1 MELTKITYKWIS
13 IDIDIYDTWVFSA
26 SALWQ
31 SFSNTGMEGAIKDC
45 KLHIDR
51 FLSKTILTL
60 DELRETI
67 QYCVNSDFSIDKQ
80 AFDMLICTYI
90 NDREKFDEKP
100 YMSEKDYMLY
110 KEKWKLAYLE
120 SKCSRI

>member
-1 MELTKITYKWIS
+1 MELTKITYKWITL
-13 IDIDIYDTWVFSA
+13 DIDIYDTGIFSA

-31 SFSNTGMEGAIKDC
+31 SFSNTGMEGAIKEC
-45 KLHIDR
+45 ELHIDW

-90 NDREKFDEKP
+90 SDREKFD
-100 YMSEKDYMLY
+100 
-110 KEKWKLAYLE
+110 
-120 SKCSRI
+120 

>member
-31 SFSNTGMEGAIKDC
+31 SFSNTGMEGAIKEC

-67 QYCVNSDFSIDKQ
+67 QYCVNNDFSIDKQ

-90 NDREKFDEKP
+90 NDREIFDAKP
-100 YMSEKDYMLY
+100 YMSEENYRLF
-110 KEKWKLAYLE
+110 KEKWKVEYLK
-120 SKCSRI
+120 SKFSM

>member
-31 SFSNTGMEGAIKDC
+31 SFSNTGMECGIKEC

-67 QYCVNSDFSIDKQ
+67 EYCVNSDLSIDKQ

-90 NDREKFDEKP
+90 NDREIFDAKP
-100 YMSEKDYMLY
+100 YMSEENYRLF
-110 KEKWKLAYLE
+110 KEKWKVEYLK
-120 SKCSRI
+120 SKFSM